1 MKKCKSCQSD
11 IDEKAKKCPKCQAD
25 QRNWFVKHKII
36 TAILIIIL
44 ISIASSNG
52 NKDVKKSFDQ
62 GKQDALQQQTSDV
75 SPSIENNTT
84 IAPTKMIKSNDDTKK
99 SPTAV
104 VENKSSDTLSQK
116 NAVRKAK
123 SYLDYSGFSRSG
135 LIKQL
140 EYEKF
145 SHEDAVY
152 GADNIGADWNKQAER
167 KAKSYMDYSA
177 FSRGS
182 LITQLEYEGFT
193 NEQAVYGANAIGL

>member
-1 MKKCKSCQSD
+1 MKKCKSCQSL
-11 IDEKAKKCPKCQAD
+11 IDDKAKKCPKCHSD
-25 QRNWFVKHKII
+25 QRNWFVKHPVI
-36 TAILIIIL
+36 TAILAIVL
-44 ISIASSNG
+44 ISMISSGG
-52 NKDVKKSFDQ
+52 NKDVKKSFEE
-62 GKQDALQQQTSDV
+62 GKQDALQQQNSDV
-75 SPSIENNTT
+75 TPSTENNTT
-84 IAPTKMIKSNDDTKK
+84 IAPTKTVKNNDDTKK
-99 SPTAV
+99 TPTV
-104 VENKSSDTLSQK
+104 IENKSSETLSQK

-177 FSRGS
+177 FSRDS